1 MRARRVRDVHRPRGR
16 RARALVPGAPR
27 RSPGCP
33 DHDSRRH
40 GRGRASPSAPA
51 GVRGARRRPVRLLHA
66 GHPPHRS
73 GASRGPAESHAPGD
87 QGGARGQPLPLHRVH
102 EDPRRR
108 RARRLADRGST
119 MSDDPRRSSEGKHEF
134 AVIGRPL
141 PKIDAWAKVIGETKY
156 ADDLFLPRMAYG
168 RLLRSPHGHALIKRI
183 DTSQD
188 EEALCTEKVRMVG
201 DAVAAVAAVDEETA
215 ERACRL
221 IDVEYEPL
229 RALMSIEESLAH
241 PEVRIHEYGDGP
253 NVHKNVALQFGDVEA
268 AFARADLV
276 REDVFFYEGNTHL
289 PMEQHAAVAQWGADG
304 KLTLWSSTQTP
315 HYVHRLLAR
324 ILDVP
329 AAHIRVI
336 ATAVGG
342 GFGGKLDPFAHEIA
356 ACKLSQLIGRP
367 VKIAC
372 TREEVFYIHR
382 GRHPVLMWIKTG
394 FTREGDITGCHL
406 RTWLDGGAYGSYG
419 VASTFYTGVINPVT
433 YKMPVYKFEG
443 ARVFTNKP
451 PCGPKRGHGTPQPRF
466 ALECQLDKAA
476 EQLGLD
482 PAEMRK
488 RILAEP
494 FTKTANHLT
503 VTTIGLGECIDR
515 VVEAS
520 GWRTKWRGFRSEG
533 APTEPP
539 PEPGCAGGARARTRR
554 GIGIACS
561 AYLTGAGTAVYWNS
575 MPHSGVILRADRSG
589 GVAVLCGATD
599 IGQGSDSIL
608 AYLPAEI
615 LGIDPKDVHVHP
627 ADTSLTPVDLGSYS
641 SRVTLMCGMA
651 AIQASQRLREVI
663 AQAVARKLEVEP
675 GALAFRERKV
685 GVAADWE
692 RAVPFAQA
700 VELAEAMHGVLAFAG
715 SYAPPKRAGK
725 YKGGGVGPSP
735 CYSYSACVVELSVD
749 EETGEIELHDV
760 WIGHD
765 LGRALNPLLAEGQI
779 EGSVY
784 MGIGE
789 ALMEGQIFRKGVHKN
804 PSLLEYKSPTTLE
817 TPEIHT
823 FLVETDD
830 PEGPFGAKEAGQG
843 PLLPVIPAIANAV
856 YHAVG
861 VRCDEV
867 PITPEMILK
876 GLELRR
882 QGRPARVGPA
892 RIPLFTFKAPVV
904 VESAFGQPA
913 DAIAVRPFQP

>member
-1 MRARRVRDVHRPRGR
+1 M
-16 RARALVPGAPR
+16 
-27 RSPGCP
+27 SK
-33 DHDSRRH
+33 
-40 GRGRASPSAPA
+40 
-51 GVRGARRRPVRLLHA
+51 
-66 GHPPHRS
+66 
-73 GASRGPAESHAPGD
+73 
-87 QGGARGQPLPLHRVH
+87 
-102 EDPRRR
+102 
-108 RARRLADRGST
+108 DRFS
-119 MSDDPRRSSEGKHEF
+119 
-134 AVIGRPL
+134 VIGRPL
-141 PKIDAWAKVIGETKY
+141 PKIDAWAKVTGETRY
-156 ADDLFLPRMAYG
+156 ADDLVFPRMAYG
-168 RLLRSPHGHALIKRI
+168 KLLRSPHAHARILRI
-183 DTSQD
+183 DTSRARELPGVYAVITGADLPRVKFGILPVSQD

-221 IDVEYEPL
+221 IDAVYEPL
-229 RALMSIEESLAH
+229 PALMSIEESLAH

-268 AFARADLV
+268 AFAAADLV
-276 REDVFFYEGNTHL
+276 REDVYFYEGNTHL
-289 PMEQHAAVAQWGADG
+289 PMEQHAAVAHAAADG

-315 HYVHRLLAR
+315 HYVHRLLAK
-324 ILDVP
+324 ILDLP
-329 AAHIRVI
+329 AAHVRVI
-336 ATAVGG
+336 AAPVGG

-356 ACKLSQLIGRP
+356 ACRLSQLTGRP
-367 VKIAC
+367 VKITC

-382 GRHPVLMWIKTG
+382 GRHPVLMWLKTG
-394 FTREGDITGCHL
+394 FTKAGDITGCHIK
-406 RTWLDGGAYGSYG
+406 TWLDGGAYGSYG

-433 YKMPVYKFEG
+433 YKMPVYKFDG

-466 ALECQLDKAA
+466 ALECQLDRAA
-476 EQLGLD
+476 EELGLD
-482 PAEMRK
+482 PIEMRR
-488 RILAEP
+488 RILVEP
-494 FTKTANHLT
+494 YTKTANHLT
-503 VTTIGLGECIDR
+503 VTTIGLGECMDR

-520 GWRTKWRGFRSEG
+520 GWRAKRVAPKGAGPRKRGVGF
-533 APTEPP
+533 A
-539 PEPGCAGGARARTRR
+539 A
-554 GIGIACS
+554 S
-561 AYLTGAGTAVYWNS
+561 AYMTGAGTAIYWNS
-575 MPHSGVILRADRSG
+575 MPHSGVVLRADRSG
-589 GVAVLCGATD
+589 GVTILCGATD

-608 AYLPAEI
+608 AYLPAEV

-641 SRVTLMCGMA
+641 SRVTLMCGVA
-651 AIQASQRLREVI
+651 AIQAAERLRTTI
-663 AQAVARKLEVEP
+663 ARAVAQKLEVGP
-675 GALAFRERKV
+675 DALAFKDRKV
-685 GVAADWE
+685 GVPDQWD
-692 RAVPFAQA
+692 RALTFVQA

-725 YKGGGVGPSP
+725 FKGGGVGPSP

-749 EETGEIELHDV
+749 EETGEVALHDV

-765 LGRALNPLLAEGQI
+765 VGRALNPLLVEGQV

-789 ALMEGQIFRKGVHKN
+789 ALMEGQVFREGLHKQ
-804 PSLLEYKSPTTLE
+804 PSMLDYKSPTTLE

-843 PLLPVIPAIANAV
+843 PLLPVPPAIANAI

-882 QGRPARVGPA
+882 RGKPARVGPEQ
-892 RIPLFTFKAPVV
+892 IPLFTFKEPLA

-913 DAIAVRPFQP
+913 DDIAVRPFTQ